1 MLGWASGR
9 AWARHDPWRRCAA
22 YLRAKRGEKDVIGSA
37 ESRWGA
43 RDLRL
48 THATARIISE
58 MHTLFAYV
66 TALSGMRETIA
77 KQYFLL
83 EGYVD

>member
-1 MLGWASGR
+1 M
-9 AWARHDPWRRCAA
+9 
-22 YLRAKRGEKDVIGSA
+22 IGCA

-77 KQYFLL
+77 KPFFFLEATWINGRTL
-83 EGYVD
+83 SISVSKGHNLSCETCKVIYHCF

>member
-1 MLGWASGR
+1 M
-9 AWARHDPWRRCAA
+9 
-22 YLRAKRGEKDVIGSA
+22 SA

-48 THATARIISE
+48 THATPRIISE

-77 KQYFLL
+77 KQYLLL